1 MKGEIIEL
9 NMFSSWNMS
18 QCLIIWSPLGQ
29 FKVGKLFLGIINIG
43 LWENSH
49 VQVSNFYVLT
59 SQSLQI
65 GCHEE
70 MQKNCFT
77 LLRKAHVFIRLKNLT
92 TAGRYNAVVYEQ
104 SQ

>member
-29 FKVGKLFLGIINIG
+29 FRVGKLFLGIISIG